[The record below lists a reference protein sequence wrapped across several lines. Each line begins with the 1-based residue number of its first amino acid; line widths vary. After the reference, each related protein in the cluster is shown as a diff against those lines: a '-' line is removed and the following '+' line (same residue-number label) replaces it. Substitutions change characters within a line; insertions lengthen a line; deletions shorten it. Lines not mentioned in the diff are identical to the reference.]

1 MNQQFF
7 HNSLLLM
14 ASLILSAC
22 ATTAP
27 QYSVSSVEQALTK
40 THPTLMLNPAGSQK
54 DPAPITVDKPLSL
67 HGAVQTLLSHSPQV
81 RAQIAALGIAD
92 AQRLQVELISNPHL
106 SMGALRPEDGG
117 RWQLDI
123 GLSQPLLEVFTRP
136 LRRQLAEDA
145 LLNTQLRLQKTLQ
158 ELIAETSEKYLAAVA
173 AQQHLHIQHQVFDAT
188 KARQALAAAL
198 YKAGNMSESN
208 FLYYDNELRNLQRQI
223 NKRELTANQK
233 RLELMA
239 FIGLPSAQPLLL
251 PKQLPL
257 LPDEDFAQGE
267 LFTQAKV
274 DRLDIKIAQQQLA
287 LLEQRS
293 TLIRKENGWLDM
305 NVGINAERE
314 FDGATNIGPEVEF
327 ALPVFNRG
335 QAKIAAINAKTTQA
349 QAQLDVLLLTADKE
363 IAIAIHQT
371 NASRQQITLLQQA
384 LVVAKKRVGLSNREV
399 NFMLASP
406 FDLLNIKRQE
416 IQLAHELTNELNSY
430 WQARTSLELAI
441 GRAIELPNDAAIPE
455 PEEHPHQQM
464 DHSAH
469 MNHSNT
475 EESIPE
481 DHSAHEGH

>member
-1 MNQQFF
+1 MNQPIFRT
-7 HNSLLLM
+7 SLLLM
-14 ASLILSAC
+14 ASLIVSAC
-22 ATTAP
+22 TTTVP
-27 QYSVSSVEQALTK
+27 QNSISSVQQALTK
-40 THPTLMLNPAGSQK
+40 THPAFSLNLQ
-54 DPAPITVDKPLSL
+54 APTISDKPLSL
-67 HGAVQTLLSHSPQV
+67 DNAVQTLLSHSPQV
-81 RAQIAALGIAD
+81 RAQIAALGVAD
-92 AQRLQVELISNPHL
+92 AQRLQAELISNPHL
-106 SMGALRPEDGG
+106 SIGALKPEEGG
-117 RWQLDI
+117 RWQLDV
-123 GLSQPLLEVFTRP
+123 GLSQPLLELFTRP

-145 LLNTQLRLQKTLQ
+145 LLNTQLGLQKTLQ

-173 AQQHLHIQHQVFDAT
+173 AQQHLHIQHQVFEAT

-239 FIGLPSAQPLLL
+239 FIGLQSAQPLLL

-257 LPDEDFAQGE
+257 LPEENFSQDELFAQ
-267 LFTQAKV
+267 AKT

-287 LLEQRS
+287 ALEQRR
-293 TLIRKENGWLDM
+293 TLISKENGWRDM
-305 NVGINAERE
+305 SIGINAERE
-314 FDGATNIGPEVEF
+314 FDGATNVGPEVEF
-327 ALPVFNRG
+327 ALPLFNRG

-363 IAIAIHQT
+363 IAIAIQKT
-371 NASRQQITLLQQA
+371 EVSRQQITLLQQG
-384 LVVAKKRVGLSNREV
+384 LSVAKKRVELSNREV

-416 IQLAHELTNELNSY
+416 IQLAHELTNELNNY

-441 GRAIELPNDAAIPE
+441 GRAIKLPTNSATPE
-455 PEEHPHQQM
+455 PEEHQKM
-464 DHSAH
+464 DHSTH
-469 MNHSNT
+469 TNHSNT

>member
-1 MNQQFF
+1 MNQPIFRT
-7 HNSLLLM
+7 SIWLM

-27 QYSVSSVEQALTK
+27 QKSITNAEQALTK
-40 THPTLMLNPAGSQK
+40 THPTLSLNPAL
-54 DPAPITVDKPLSL
+54 APITQAPTTIDKPLGL

-81 RAQIAALGIAD
+81 RAHIAALGIAE
-92 AQRLQVELISNPHL
+92 AQRLQAELISNPHL
-106 SMGALRPEDGG
+106 SIGALKPEDGG

-123 GLSQPLLEVFTRP
+123 GLSQPLLELFTRS

-145 LLNTQLRLQKTLQ
+145 LLNTQLGLQKKLQ
-158 ELIAETSEKYLAAVA
+158 ELIAKTNDKYLAAVA
-173 AQQHLHIQHQVFDAT
+173 AQQHLYIQHQVFEAT
-188 KARQALAAAL
+188 KARQVLAAAL
-198 YKAGNMSESN
+198 YKAGNISEGN

-239 FIGLPSAQPLLL
+239 FIGMDSTQPLLL
-251 PKQLPL
+251 PKQLPA
-257 LPDEDFAQGE
+257 LPEENFAHQK
-267 LFTQAKV
+267 LFAQAKV

-287 LLEQRS
+287 LLERRRA
-293 TLIRKENGWLDM
+293 LIRKENGWRDM
-305 NVGINAERE
+305 NIGINAERE

-327 ALPVFNRG
+327 ALPLFNRG

-363 IAIAIHQT
+363 IAMEIHQA
-371 NASRQQITLLQQA
+371 NVSRQQITLLQQA
-384 LVVAKKRVGLSNREV
+384 LVVAKKRVELSNREV

-416 IQLAHELTNELNSY
+416 IQLAHELTNEFHNY

-441 GRAIELPNDAAIPE
+441 GRAIELPGDAAAPE
-455 PEEHPHQQM
+455 LENQV

-469 MNHSNT
+469 TNHSSKENT
-475 EESIPE
+475 TPA